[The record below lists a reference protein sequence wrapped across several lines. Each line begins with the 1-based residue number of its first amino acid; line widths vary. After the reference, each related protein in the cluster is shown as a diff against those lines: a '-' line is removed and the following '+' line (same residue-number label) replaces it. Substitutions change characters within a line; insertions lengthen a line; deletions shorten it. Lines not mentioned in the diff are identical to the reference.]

1 MINTEILCIFILHN
15 YILEDFIE
23 TAKST
28 YSLNCQKKPL
38 KEYTFSKTLLQKLIN
53 QYPKS
58 SRENIS
64 KITSCFKKDI
74 EAIKCKSADHI
85 DSTFQ
90 ILYQK
95 LLGMP
100 TFDSVL
106 VAISLAELFLTTT
119 NHMPSTAKLI
129 LNQLPISN
137 TSVHQLESALPTSL
151 QSKDLSTP
159 RVIETNDENSS
170 PSNHSNNQI
179 LKTELRRKI
188 YEKSYYNI
196 LQGNNIFFF

>member
-1 MINTEILCIFILHN
+1 
-15 YILEDFIE
+15 
-23 TAKST
+23 
-28 YSLNCQKKPL
+28 
-38 KEYTFSKTLLQKLIN
+38 
-53 QYPKS
+53 
-58 SRENIS
+58 
-64 KITSCFKKDI
+64 
-74 EAIKCKSADHI
+74 
-85 DSTFQ
+85 
-90 ILYQK
+90 
-95 LLGMP
+95 MP

-196 LQGNNIFFF
+196 LQGNNLYSFFGDNRKILFFHHNIFCDAPYFQK

>member
-1 MINTEILCIFILHN
+1 
-15 YILEDFIE
+15 
-23 TAKST
+23 
-28 YSLNCQKKPL
+28 
-38 KEYTFSKTLLQKLIN
+38 
-53 QYPKS
+53 
-58 SRENIS
+58 
-64 KITSCFKKDI
+64 
-74 EAIKCKSADHI
+74 
-85 DSTFQ
+85 
-90 ILYQK
+90 
-95 LLGMP
+95 MP

-196 LQGNNIFFF
+196 LQGNNLYSCFGDNRKKYYSFTIIYFVMPHIFRNEQNLLSRLSKNVSS